1 MIKGIQSFRTKE
13 GGRTAD
19 KRLERE
25 KDNSRNPKRVLDR
38 IILFTIFFVN
48 RIILKQDTPFKRYL

>member
-19 KRLERE
+19 KRWERE